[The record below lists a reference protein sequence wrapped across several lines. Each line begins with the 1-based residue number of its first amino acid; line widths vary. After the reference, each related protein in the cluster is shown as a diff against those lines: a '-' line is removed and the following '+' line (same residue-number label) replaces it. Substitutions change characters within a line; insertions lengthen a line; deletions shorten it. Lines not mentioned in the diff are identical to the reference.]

1 MSDFIKDPKNI
12 DVLRAKILIMEVN
25 SLISTPAK
33 NVPRLKHDA
42 QFPRLVVA
50 IFSSLERIFSE

>member
-1 MSDFIKDPKNI
+1 MSDFIKDPKNV

-25 SLISTPAK
+25 FMSSTPAK

-42 QFPRLVVA
+42 QFLRLVVA
-50 IFSSLERIFSE
+50 VIFSLERIVS